1 MDHEATAVATTGDKE
16 TKAETNKRKRSRKNK
31 EILGED
37 VTIEDFCIF
46 DGIKC
51 PPVSIIGTRTTS
63 KTWTSFEASF
73 WFYFVKESRCEQE
86 VLQRLTLMCWFHRS
100 LIEYATGNLFDTRK
114 LWADCYKCWDF
125 TSGHVCSSI
134 AEHWFRSFEHVLTG
148 NQVPLL
154 GLLDL
159 ALEVNDKRQNVTYET
174 SEFKLSNRT
183 LPALKEFLTN
193 QGFAKVAKAISD
205 YVDHKPRIEN
215 LIFSTI
221 EESCYY
227 YVQKVSTVMS
237 KDLWDAAGYDSYDYS
252 ILLFLTLLSGRVQV
266 DKLLLEGVPVFSNYV
281 TPESTVGSS
290 KSCFFLVSRKAN
302 EGKKHLVL
310 FIDGA
315 LVCDCK
321 LFHQFGFWC
330 KHAFSV
336 FDYGGIDFNV
346 SLAVDESYSFT
357 SKKEFE
363 SICRRT
369 TEFLH
374 ITKNWDW
381 GNKNANHAVVNN
393 SGTVVMSTQLNDR
406 VNTEKRETASQARRA
421 AALKVVTD
429 ANGNAEL
436 GKMFDE
442 FYEAFC
448 KRKAELARS
457 HKINETSSTG
467 LLNPLPNNRKVMQ
480 LAENKSYQYKQ

>member
-1 MDHEATAVATTGDKE
+1 
-16 TKAETNKRKRSRKNK
+16 
-31 EILGED
+31 
-37 VTIEDFCIF
+37 
-46 DGIKC
+46 
-51 PPVSIIGTRTTS
+51 
-63 KTWTSFEASF
+63 
-73 WFYFVKESRCEQE
+73 
-86 VLQRLTLMCWFHRS
+86 
-100 LIEYATGNLFDTRK
+100 
-114 LWADCYKCWDF
+114 
-125 TSGHVCSSI
+125 
-134 AEHWFRSFEHVLTG
+134 
-148 NQVPLL
+148 
-154 GLLDL
+154 
-159 ALEVNDKRQNVTYET
+159 
-174 SEFKLSNRT
+174 
-183 LPALKEFLTN
+183 
-193 QGFAKVAKAISD
+193 
-205 YVDHKPRIEN
+205 
-215 LIFSTI
+215 
-221 EESCYY
+221 
-227 YVQKVSTVMS
+227 MS

-406 VNTEKRETASQARRA
+406 VNTEKSETASQARRA

-457 HKINETSSTG
+457 HKINETNSTG

-480 LAENKSYQYKQ
+480 LAENNSYTVSSSFLDLSSISIFAFLTPLSDPLFFTKFCFLCQRQTKFLTFSPNSSLTAFRKARSSSEKTRSGFTSHMKGYTFFSNCNIT